1 MKRPFAVIGFSM
13 LATFLLVTNISHKT
27 TVIFLIGV
35 IAAFCVFVLFKKLR
49 KHMTIIFSLIGVI
62 AFTFSFI
69 ATEKNYMDKETQF
82 KSQDIIKG
90 VVCQTPT
97 NSDYAF
103 TYVVKPH
110 NESYKI
116 RFSSQDNKFLT
127 EGDYVN
133 IKIGNFE
140 NSSDA
145 QFVKF
150 ALSSRVYFTLFE
162 SEECTIEK
170 TGETNFFYRNIGV
183 IKRGFLSIVDRY
195 LPGENGAMAKAMT
208 IGDET
213 EIDDNTIAQFKY
225 CGTSHLLV
233 ISGLHLSLWSFG
245 IMKYLNKFSKLRK
258 LAPFIGIGC
267 LLLYSSITGFSVSV
281 IRAGA
286 MVASVLIARIFN
298 RDADSINSI
307 GTALTFILLINPF
320 SAFSEA
326 LWLTTFST
334 LGILVLSKPIQY
346 RLVNVIGKELVN
358 KYSILRFVL
367 DSVSIS
373 LSVAV
378 FTLPIFVF
386 SYKMIP
392 TASILSNLLMVEAAM
407 VFMVLTVIGAVLHL
421 ISFYPLAKTCFFI
434 VGLIGKY
441 LRFTA
446 EKIGM
451 AEWSTISLDN
461 ELYGYFLILL
471 VICMCIVLIARR
483 YGKNILTPVAV
494 ILSVIFVLLTVYCNN
509 YEYNTSTIDVVGT
522 DSSPIIIV
530 NSGENNLLLGLHS
543 KKEISKIRTVME
555 EHNKKKL
562 DLVAVTEIDNKSV
575 SQIVN
580 MKENLYVGKFVN
592 DVSQIKLSDNLLV
605 SLDEK
610 NSCVVISSYGKTL
623 LIVDCEKTENL
634 FENEEMYDI
643 ILLYGENTVESKDR
657 VKAFSKQVY
666 VVKENERISVEL

>member
-13 LATFLLVTNISHKT
+13 LATFLLITNISHKT
-27 TVIFLIGV
+27 SVALLIV
-35 IAAFCVFVLFKKLR
+35 ATAVFCLFILLKGLR
-49 KHMTIIFSLIGVI
+49 KHMTVLFSLIGVI
-62 AFTFSFI
+62 AFTFSFTI
-69 ATEKNYMDKETQF
+69 AEKNYANEAIQLEK
-82 KSQDIIKG
+82 QDTIQG

-97 NSDYAF
+97 SSDYAF
-103 TYVVKPH
+103 TYVIKL
-110 NESYKI
+110 NNKSYKI
-116 RFSSQDNKFLT
+116 RFSSQDNKFLS

-133 IKIGNFE
+133 IQIGDFE
-140 NSSDA
+140 KYSDS
-145 QFVKF
+145 QFIKF

-162 SEECTIEK
+162 SEDCTIEK
-170 TGETNFFYRNIGV
+170 TGKTNFIYKNIGFV
-183 IKRGFLSIVDRY
+183 KRGFLNIADTY

-258 LAPFIGIGC
+258 SAPLIGIGC
-267 LLLYSSITGFSVSV
+267 LFLYSSITGFSVSV

-307 GTALTFILLINPF
+307 GTALTFILLFNPF
-320 SAFSEA
+320 AAFSEA

-346 RLVNVIGKELVN
+346 RLVNIIGEDLVN
-358 KYSILRFVL
+358 KNSIVEFVL
-367 DSVSIS
+367 NSVAIS

-392 TASILSNLLMVEAAM
+392 IASVLSNLLMVEAAM
-407 VFMVLTVIGAVLHL
+407 VFMVLTVIGVALHL

-441 LRFTA
+441 LRFAA

-471 VICMCIVLIARR
+471 LVCMSIVLIAKK
-483 YGKNILTPVAV
+483 YEKNILTPVAV
-494 ILSVIFVLLTVYCNN
+494 ILSVVFVSITLYCNN
-509 YEYNTSTIDVVGT
+509 YEYNNPSIDVIGT
-522 DSSPIIIV
+522 DSNPIIIV
-530 NSGENNLLLGLHS
+530 TTEDKNLLVGLHR
-543 KKEISKIRTVME
+543 KKEISKIRTAME
-555 EHNKKKL
+555 ERNKKSL
-562 DLVAVTEIDNKSV
+562 DLVAVTEVDNKSI
-575 SQIVN
+575 SQIIN
-580 MKENLYVGKFVN
+580 MKENLYVERFVN
-592 DVSQIKLSDNLLV
+592 NASQIKLSDNLSVNL
-605 SLDEK
+605 EK
-610 NSCVVISSYGKTL
+610 SNDYIMINDSDNIL
-623 LIVDCEKTENL
+623 LIVDCEKTEKL
-634 FENEEMYDI
+634 FENKEMYDI
-643 ILLYGENTVESKDR
+643 ILLYGENAEEYKEN
-657 VKAFSKQVY
+657 AEMFSNQTY
-666 VVKENERISVEL
+666 VVKENESISVRL